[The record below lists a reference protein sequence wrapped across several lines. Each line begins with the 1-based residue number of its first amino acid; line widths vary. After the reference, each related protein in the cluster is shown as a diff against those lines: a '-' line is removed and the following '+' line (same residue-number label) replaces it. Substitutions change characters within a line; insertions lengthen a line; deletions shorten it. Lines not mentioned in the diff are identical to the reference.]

1 MKKIGID
8 ARMMGKS
15 QASGI
20 GNYIQQIVSRIVL
33 LDKDNQYFIFVK
45 PENQNVLDLNLPNV
59 TKVVIDCHWYSL
71 CEQIKFLRLLNSLKL
86 DLVHFPQFNVP
97 LLYRKP
103 MIVTIHDVTPLIFP
117 GHKRSSKLRD
127 WAFKMVFKRAI
138 KAAQIILTV
147 SDYTKGEISRFFKVN
162 ADKIV
167 VAKLGIENDFKGGQ
181 NYAKIK
187 EIIARLNVTK
197 PYLFFISAWRSHK
210 NFEGLIRAFA
220 ILKNEYH
227 QDWQLVLGG
236 KEDPQY
242 PAIRN
247 LIMAQDEKVRADI
260 ITPGFISEEDLPAVY
275 QGSLAFVLPSF
286 LEGFGL
292 IGLEAMASSA
302 PVICANT
309 GSLPEI
315 YGNAAVYFNPAH
327 PEEMA
332 LKILQTVTNENTRAT
347 LVNKGL
353 ARLQLYNWDDTASQT
368 LSAYRKI
375 LGL

>member
-1 MKKIGID
+1 MKRIGID

-33 LDKDNQYFIFVK
+33 LDKEDQFFIFVK
-45 PENQNVLDLNLPNV
+45 PENQDVLELNLPNV
-59 TKVVIDCHWYSL
+59 KKIVVNCHWYSL
-71 CEQIKFLRLLNSLKL
+71 CEQIKFLKLLNSLNL
-86 DLVHFPQFNVP
+86 DLMHFPQFNVP

-127 WAFKMVFKRAI
+127 FAFKTVFKRAVTAS
-138 KAAQIILTV
+138 KIILAV
-147 SDYTKGEISRFFKVN
+147 SDYTKDEIPRFFKVN
-162 ADKIV
+162 SDKIV
-167 VAKLGIENDFKGGQ
+167 VTKLGIENDFKSEQ

-187 EIIARLNVTK
+187 EITARLNVTK

-210 NFEGLIRAFA
+210 NFDGLIKAFA
-220 ILKNEYH
+220 ILKKEYK

-236 KEDPQY
+236 KEDPNY

-247 LIMAQDEKVRADI
+247 LINNQEESVRADI
-260 ITPGFISEEDLPAVY
+260 ITPGFISDDELPSVY
-275 QGSLAFVLPSF
+275 QGSLAFILPSY

-292 IGLEAMASSA
+292 IGLEAMASHA
-302 PVICANT
+302 PVICSNT

-315 YGNAAVYFNPAH
+315 YGDAAVYFNPAH

-332 LKILQTVTNENTRAT
+332 LKILQTVTNETTRTA

-353 ARLQLYNWDDTASQT
+353 ARLQLFNWDDTASQT

-375 LGL
+375 LEP